1 MKKIID
7 LIVSYKFSIVYI
19 LFYELIYVILG
30 YKGNSFITRNNNKST
45 DTIPCSYYFL
55 IKIYNVIKNEQI
67 KSLIDLGCGNG
78 RVLFY
83 FNKKLKI
90 DYLGVELFKDAYE
103 YSQKIFK
110 HSPNVRILNE
120 NFFDLNFKQLQYDCY
135 FLNDP
140 LKEVGEHNRLVTTI
154 ISSLGQSK
162 NPLFVTVNL
171 TEGKSEVFASMKL
184 LYSLKISSRSIN
196 IYKYV

>member
-1 MKKIID
+1 MD
-7 LIVSYKFSIVYI
+7 LIVSYKFFIIHI

-55 IKIYNVIKNEQI
+55 TKIYNVIKNEQI

-83 FNKKLKI
+83 FNNKLKI
-90 DYLGVELFKDAYE
+90 DYLGVELFKDAFE
-103 YSQKIFK
+103 YSQRIFQY
-110 HSPNVRILNE
+110 SSNVRILNE
-120 NFFDLNFKQLQYDCY
+120 NFFDLDFTKLQYDCY

-140 LKEVGEHNRLVTTI
+140 LKEVEDHNKLIKSIVSTL
-154 ISSLGQSK
+154 SPSK
-162 NPLFVTVNL
+162 KVLFITVNL
-171 TEGKSEVFASMKL
+171 TEGKDDVFKSMEL
-184 LYSLKISSRSIN
+184 IYCLKIYSRSIK
-196 IYKYV
+196 IYKYN

>member
-140 LKEVGEHNRLVTTI
+140 LKEVEDHNKLIKSI
-154 ISSLGQSK
+154 ISTLPPNK
-162 NPLFVTVNL
+162 KVLFITVNL
-171 TEGKSEVFASMKL
+171 TEGKDDVFKSMKL
-184 LYSLKISSRSIN
+184 IYHLNIYSRSIK
-196 IYKYV
+196 IYKYN

>member
-19 LFYELIYVILG
+19 FFYELIFLILG

-67 KSLIDLGCGNG
+67 KSLIDLGSGNG

-110 HSPNVRILNE
+110 NCPNVRILNK
-120 NFFDLNFKQLQYDCY
+120 NFFDLNFKKLQYDCY

-140 LKEVGEHNRLVTTI
+140 LKEVEDHNKLIKSI
-154 ISSLGQSK
+154 ISTLSPNK
-162 NPLFVTVNL
+162 KVLFITVNL
-171 TEGKSEVFASMKL
+171 TEGKDDVFNSMKL
-184 LYSLKISSRSIN
+184 IYRLNIYSRSIK
-196 IYKYV
+196 IYKYN